1 MKTKLLL
8 VEDDDAVHC
17 ALAEVLQGEG
27 YEVLHA
33 FGPADAMLAT
43 QLNEDLGLVLLDL
56 NLGGE
61 NGWDVFEPLTR
72 GNPVLP
78 IIIITAR
85 SDQRALAEAAGAGAL
100 MEKPLNISRLLEL
113 IAQLI
118 SERPAERI
126 ARLAGQAPYTLYA
139 ESYEHSIKP

>member
-8 VEDDDAVHC
+8 VEDDAVHC

-27 YEVLHA
+27 YDVLHA

-43 QLNEDLGLVLLDL
+43 QLNEEIGLVLLDL
-56 NLGGE
+56 NLSGE
-61 NGWDVFEPLTR
+61 NGWDVFERLTR
-72 GNPVLP
+72 SNPLLP
-78 IIIITAR
+78 IVIITAR
-85 SDQRALAEAAGAGAL
+85 SDQRGLAEAAGVGAL
-100 MEKPLNISRLLEL
+100 MEKPLNIQRLLEL

-126 ARLAGQAPYTLYA
+126 ARLAGHAPYTLYS
-139 ESYEHSIKP
+139 ESREHSSNT